1 MDKEKIL
8 KLFNNLLKKKSSDL
22 NSILSEKVKELEAKI
37 NEIKELEKTVNF
49 ELSES
54 EKEELEINLE
64 SPEEVEDTQV
74 EEIISHF
81 DMSHFRMLIE
91 KIALSDTQ
99 AKILDS
105 MMEGLEWLTKRSYFF
120 VKRGEKLVCFKSTG
134 TETNKTSGTL
144 ISFSLNTSL
153 KYIFEKGNVYYGKP
167 DKFDEE
173 YILTKKLEQPEPEEI
188 MVLPIKIKGKTMAAV
203 YVDNKGEKIENTDAL
218 IILTTVTSMSLDLLP
233 IKKWVTSTFGENVE
247 TPKKTNSQ
255 NNEVIE
261 GEEETI
267 EIVEEKL
274 TTEEEKKHKEAKR
287 LVNVIMSDLIS
298 YNKDKIEQGIKEGNI
313 YKFLKHEIDQA
324 AAHFYNKIPEKIW
337 RRENYFEKAL
347 IEKIAKGN
355 KDLLNG
361 FQFKSE

>member
-1 MDKEKIL
+1 MNKEKIL
-8 KLFNNLLKKKSSDL
+8 KIINELLKKKSSKL
-22 NSILSEKVKELEAKI
+22 NSVLSKKVDELEAKI
-37 NEIKELEKTVNF
+37 TEIRELEKAINF
-49 ELSES
+49 ELSQG

-64 SPEEVEDTQV
+64 SSKETEDTQI

-105 MMEGLEWLTKRSYFF
+105 MMDGLEWLTKRSYFF
-120 VKRGEKLVCFKSTG
+120 VKRGEKLVCFKSSG
-134 TETNKTSGTL
+134 TKTNKPSGIL

-153 KYIFEKGNVYYGKP
+153 KYIFEKGNFYYGKP
-167 DKFDEE
+167 DNFDEE
-173 YILTKKLEQPEPEEI
+173 YILTKKLEQPEPQEI
-188 MVLPIKIKGKTMAAV
+188 LVLPIKIKGKTMAAV
-203 YVDNKGEKIENTDAL
+203 YIDNKGEKIKNTDAL
-218 IILTTVTSMSLDLLP
+218 IILATVTSMSLDLLP

-247 TPKKTNSQ
+247 TSKKRKVQS
-255 NNEVIE
+255 NEVIE

-267 EIVEEKL
+267 EIIEEKL
-274 TTEEEKKHKEAKR
+274 SPEEEKKHKEAKR

-298 YNKDKIEQGIKEGNI
+298 YNKDKIKQGIKEGNI
-313 YKFLKHEIDQA
+313 YKFLRNEIDQA
-324 AAHFYNKIPEKIW
+324 AAHFYNKIPEEIW
-337 RRENYFEKAL
+337 KRENYFEKAL

-361 FQFKSE
+361 FKFKSE